1 MKRTPISNKSSK
13 QSSIDRELNN
23 VYKEMAET
31 RPHRCTGCGSY
42 HQLTHS
48 HLIPRSRSRELVTDP
63 NNINYHCLSCHKK
76 WENGVL
82 AHEMTDFNRNMK
94 YIKSVDEE
102 YFHIREAK
110 LDKDGAFFLG
120 DYQVK

>member
-1 MKRTPISNKSSK
+1 LKRTEISYKSDK
-13 QSSIDRELNN
+13 QSLIDIELNE
-23 VYKEMAET
+23 VYQEIYDT
-31 RPHRCTGCGSY
+31 RPHRCTGCGTYS
-42 HQLTHS
+42 QLTHS

-63 NNINYHCLSCHKK
+63 NNINYHCISCHKK